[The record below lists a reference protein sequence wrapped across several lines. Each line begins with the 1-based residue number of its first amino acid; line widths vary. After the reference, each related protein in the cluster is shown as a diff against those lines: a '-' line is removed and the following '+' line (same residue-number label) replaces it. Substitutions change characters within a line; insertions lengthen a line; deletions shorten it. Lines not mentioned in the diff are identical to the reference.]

1 MAKRTSSRAAK
12 RPSLARGARS
22 AAGYSALRSRL
33 VARTALARALMTEQ
47 TPEQRE
53 RYDQH
58 HGRDRAAADAGS
70 LDHLICEGD
79 AFWII

>member
-1 MAKRTSSRAAK
+1 
-12 RPSLARGARS
+12 
-22 AAGYSALRSRL
+22 L

-47 TPEQRE
+47 IPEQRE

-70 LDHLICEGD
+70 LDRLICEGD